1 MLHARRR
8 SSRISLDT
16 RRGRTLRNQTTM
28 QTNLF
33 VRNISYK
40 AQSEDL
46 QALFEQVGT
55 VTSAKVIFDKETGKS
70 RGFGFVEMASTEEA
84 ERAIAELDGAE
95 LLDRAIAVQPAKPRE

>member
-1 MLHARRR
+1 
-8 SSRISLDT
+8 
-16 RRGRTLRNQTTM
+16 M

-55 VTSAKVIFDKETGKS
+55 VASAKVIFDRETGKS
-70 RGFGFVEMASTEEA
+70 RGFGFVEMATAEEA
-84 ERAIAELDGAE
+84 ERAITELDGAE
-95 LLDRAIAVQPAKPRE
+95 LLDRPIAVQPAKPRE